1 MDFNNTI
8 QRIINTIVIKFERN
22 FSTINVTNNC

>member
-22 FSTINVTNNC
+22 FSTINVSNNC